1 MYAQENEPIGD
12 VSDAPPVSSAEHTV
26 RVQQLFIKNQSALKG
41 FLLALVPDFA
51 EAEDLLQEVFLVVT
65 QKAGTFK
72 EGTNFMA
79 WARQIARFK
88 AMSSWRK
95 KKNSP
100 QVLAEDVVESLCACE
115 PEEPFDETQV
125 AAVQNCIKKLAPH
138 ARKLVTMRYL
148 NEHRPGEIAE
158 RMSWSENAVNVTL
171 SRARTF
177 LRECVQRQMR
187 RRAGGASWCRAAG
200 VRTTRR
206 GRARCSSTKWRGRT
220 SPRCCPASFV
230 SGCR

>member
-1 MYAQENEPIGD
+1 MTLRYALQNLMD
-12 VSDAPPVSSAEHTV
+12 DAPEITPAATPAEHLV
-26 RVQQLFIKNQSALKG
+26 RVQQLFIKNQSSLKG

-88 AMSSWRK
+88 AMSAMRK
-95 KKNSP
+95 RRNSP

-125 AAVQNCIKKLAPH
+125 AA
-138 ARKLVTMRYL
+138 
-148 NEHRPGEIAE
+148 
-158 RMSWSENAVNVTL
+158 
-171 SRARTF
+171 
-177 LRECVQRQMR
+177 
-187 RRAGGASWCRAAG
+187 
-200 VRTTRR
+200 
-206 GRARCSSTKWRGRT
+206 
-220 SPRCCPASFV
+220 
-230 SGCR
+230 